1 MNKDRRKRLGEVI
14 TKLEELQS
22 EIQSLA
28 EEERECYDN
37 MPEGLQDSERGAA
50 IEENADDL
58 DQIDSDF
65 ESLLDTLNDIM
76 ER

>member
-1 MNKDRRKRLGEVI
+1 MNKDRRKRLSDI
-14 TKLEELQS
+14 IAKLEVLQS

-28 EEERECYDN
+28 EEERECFDN
-37 MPEGLQDSERGAA
+37 MPEGLQESERGSA
-50 IEENADDL
+50 IEDNADDL
-58 DQIDSDF
+58 DDTDSDF